1 MPSHP
6 ALAQILRELEQHQ
19 DAPRIKKLLIYTAE
33 NRWESDPRLLDQRQ
47 LGPLIDKLYSKLPSP
62 AHLLEALTT
71 AVSSLSRP
79 AAYSLIATE
88 IVTKLSPLYE
98 EVNEAT
104 HIVAMPPPAAPAT
117 KVAAQ
122 VMEYVA
128 SQLEQHREAIR
139 IKKLLFAL
147 CYQRWENDFQ
157 VLGQVSFLE
166 LLQQIKM
173 RYVTKTQFAGT
184 IQNLIA
190 SLNNQST
197 YGQLGDVI
205 LHAIRP
211 LYESTDERTGL
222 TRPTFPPMA
231 IAPPEY
237 PPDGVAYQGSM
248 TRHTRRNQ
256 EVIFGQSQ
264 AHLETDPATA
274 GNPKSRGLTPDKS
287 TQVPAHLRPDKST
300 HIPTNP
306 NTANAA
312 GVSKAPPAEVPP
324 AEAPPAEVSPSR
336 PKHFMDDLDIYQLK
350 LEVMKY
356 ANPLRAKILLFSFVH
371 HPFDLTG
378 QDWSMLR
385 SCDFD
390 DLLCKATGKSTS
402 VVELEIQLSA
412 IAQSLFE
419 SEEHLQATS
428 AIIQAINLLQNA
440 VRSSL

>member
-33 NRWESDPRLLDQRQ
+33 NRWESDPRLLEQRQ
-47 LGPLIDKLYSKLPSP
+47 LGPIIDKLYNQLPSP

-71 AVSSLSRP
+71 AVTALSRP

-88 IVTKLSPLYE
+88 IVAKLSPLYE
-98 EVNEAT
+98 EIGDAT
-104 HIVAMPPPAAPAT
+104 HIVAMPPPTAPAT

-122 VMEYVA
+122 VIEYVA

-147 CYQRWENDFQ
+147 CYQRWENDFH

-166 LLQQIKM
+166 LLQQIKI
-173 RYVTKTQFAGT
+173 RYVAKTQFAGT
-184 IQNLIA
+184 IQHLIA

-222 TRPTFPPMA
+222 TRPTFPPVA
-231 IAPPEY
+231 IAAPEF
-237 PPDGVAYQGSM
+237 PPDGVTYKGSM
-248 TRHTRRNQ
+248 TRNNTRRHQ
-256 EVIFGQSQ
+256 DEIFGQSQ

-274 GNPKSRGLTPDKS
+274 GNPKSRDLTPNQS
-287 TQVPAHLRPDKST
+287 NPV
-300 HIPTNP
+300 PTNP
-306 NTANAA
+306 ENSNI
-312 GVSKAPPAEVPP
+312 
-324 AEAPPAEVSPSR
+324 AEASHVPTAPVPPSR
-336 PKHFMDDLDIYQLK
+336 PQHFMDDLNIYQLK

-390 DLLCKATGKSTS
+390 DLLRKATDKSAS
-402 VVELEIQLSA
+402 IVELEIQLSA

-428 AIIQAINLLQNA
+428 AIIQSINLLQQNA
-440 VRSSL
+440 VKAPL

>member
-6 ALAQILRELEQHQ
+6 ALARILWELEQHQ

-33 NRWESDPRLLDQRQ
+33 NRWESDPQILDRYQ
-47 LGPLIDKLYSKLPSP
+47 LGQLVDKLYTQLPSP

-71 AVSSLSRP
+71 AVSTLSRP

-88 IVTKLSPLYE
+88 IVAKLSPLYE
-98 EVNEAT
+98 DFNEAT
-104 HIVAMPPPAAPAT
+104 HIVTIPPPAAPAA

-122 VMEYVA
+122 VIEYVA

-166 LLQQIKM
+166 LLQQVKI
-173 RYVTKTQFAGT
+173 RYITKIQFAGT
-184 IQNLIA
+184 LQHLIA
-190 SLNNQST
+190 SLNNQT
-197 YGQLGDVI
+197 IYGQLGDAIVQ
-205 LHAIRP
+205 AIRP
-211 LYESTDERTGL
+211 LYESTDEGTGL
-222 TRPTFPPMA
+222 TRPTFPPVA
-231 IAPPEY
+231 IASPNPPN
-237 PPDGVAYQGSM
+237 DDIGNHSSM
-248 TRHTRRNQ
+248 PRRSK
-256 EVIFGQSQ
+256 ESIFGQSQ

-274 GNPKSRGLTPDKS
+274 GNPKSRGLAPNATPG
-287 TQVPAHLRPDKST
+287 
-300 HIPTNP
+300 IPTNP
-306 NTANAA
+306 S
-312 GVSKAPPAEVPP
+312 V
-324 AEAPPAEVSPSR
+324 AEASIAAPGETAPSQA
-336 PKHFMDDLDIYQLK
+336 PHFMDALDIYHLK

-390 DLLCKATGKSTS
+390 DLLRHATGKSAS
-402 VVELEIQLSA
+402 VVDLEIQLSA
-412 IAQSLFE
+412 IAQSMLE

-440 VRSSL
+440 VRSPL